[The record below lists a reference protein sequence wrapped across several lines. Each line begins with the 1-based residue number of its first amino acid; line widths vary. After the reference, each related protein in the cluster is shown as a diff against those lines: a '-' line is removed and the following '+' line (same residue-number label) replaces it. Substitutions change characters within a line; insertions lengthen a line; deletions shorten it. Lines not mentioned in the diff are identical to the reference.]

1 MKTLF
6 PTLFAALAPLAV
18 TALACAAPASTTD
31 AAATGAQEQNED
43 VPFDLMH
50 TVPEC
55 HHDGHPTT
63 WCDHTDVPALAQAS
77 GMEARINSLIDRAV
91 DPAKSK
97 IVIAYF
103 SFSDKGVFNKLCE
116 KGKAGFSV
124 EGFFDQS
131 YRTQL
136 PAQLPAQCQ
145 GPSGNNVKVHFLG
158 QLSDSPYIWRLHHN
172 KFLIVDSGDD
182 RPVSVN
188 FSSGNLSSYGVS
200 AHFDHWVLMTT
211 PRTSNVVKMHDCV
224 IDSLRKAIDPQAT
237 GTDQMIDDPNVY
249 RQSLDACL
257 AAQGTLFA
265 PGKTWVE
272 SAITKENIAPLF
284 SPDPAGANAE
294 ILIDN
299 INRVQAG
306 GKIYGAMQH
315 FLHYG
320 IAEALRGAVSR
331 GVDVSLVMDDDVIT
345 GESEVPGVRE
355 FYDSELK
362 QSVSG
367 MKVQFL
373 VTNAKEF
380 QLMHNKFLVMENV
393 DGSKTRVFSGAGH
406 FTDAGLH
413 DNYENFYLSQNDTLN
428 KKYADLFGYL
438 WPRSVTEQQA
448 TPPATP
454 PAQPVQGMS
463 P

>member
-1 MKTLF
+1 
-6 PTLFAALAPLAV
+6 
-18 TALACAAPASTTD
+18 
-31 AAATGAQEQNED
+31 
-43 VPFDLMH
+43 
-50 TVPEC
+50 
-55 HHDGHPTT
+55 
-63 WCDHTDVPALAQAS
+63 
-77 GMEARINSLIDRAV
+77 
-91 DPAKSK
+91 
-97 IVIAYF
+97 
-103 SFSDKGVFNKLCE
+103 
-116 KGKAGFSV
+116 
-124 EGFFDQS
+124 
-131 YRTQL
+131 
-136 PAQLPAQCQ
+136 
-145 GPSGNNVKVHFLG
+145 
-158 QLSDSPYIWRLHHN
+158 
-172 KFLIVDSGDD
+172 
-182 RPVSVN
+182 
-188 FSSGNLSSYGVS
+188 
-200 AHFDHWVLMTT
+200 MTT
-211 PRTSNVVKMHDCV
+211 PRTSNVVKMHECV
-224 IDSLRKAIDPQAT
+224 DRLARKAIDPQAT

-320 IAEALRGAVSR
+320 IAEALRSAVSR

-345 GESEVPGVRE
+345 GESEVPGVRQ

-380 QLMHNKFLVMENV
+380 QLMHNKFLVMEERRRQQ
-393 DGSKTRVFSGAGH
+393 DARVLGRRY

-448 TPPATP
+448 TPPANP
-454 PAQPVQGMS
+454 PAQPVQVMS